1 MLEFLKRR
9 EPKQVKLPE
18 LLNPENPVNYNSVLE
33 YLIGLSPK
41 EYEKIN
47 KISVIYRDANKQAAK
62 LLGVKD
68 EPTTALKADTQTDD
82 EIESDLDQLL
92 ETDPADLKA
101 AMENAP
107 EIPKAQ
113 KPQAPAADKK
123 IEVKQ
128 PS

>member
-9 EPKQVKLPE
+9 EPKQVELPA
-18 LLNPENPVNYNSVLE
+18 LLNPDNPVNYNSVLE

-82 EIESDLDQLL
+82 EIDSDLDQLL

-101 AMENAP
+101 AIENAP
-107 EIPKAQ
+107 PIPKAT